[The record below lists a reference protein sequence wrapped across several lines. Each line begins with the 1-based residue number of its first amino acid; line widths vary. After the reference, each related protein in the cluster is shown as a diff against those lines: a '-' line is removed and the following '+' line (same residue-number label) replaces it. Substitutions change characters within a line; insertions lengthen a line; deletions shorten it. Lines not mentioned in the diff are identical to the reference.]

1 MNIKHIAKGS
11 LLALAAVVAA
21 SCSNISENERLI
33 YVEPETPE
41 PTEVAQ
47 NVLIEDFTGQRCS
60 NCPDGTE
67 TINEIMKAYGEDRV
81 IAVGIHSGPL
91 GFAGNAKFEGLMTDE
106 GNEYYNRWDS
116 EKKLGQP
123 WVLFNRS
130 TSPNTNRTTW
140 LSEVRT
146 LISNKAPMS
155 MDIANSYDATSRQL
169 TVDVTM
175 TGATGDSQG
184 KLQVWLIED
193 GIVGIQTMGDG
204 KNNQQYVHNHVF
216 RTSVNG
222 TWGED
227 VAVKLAEATKK
238 QYTYTISDKWK
249 AENMA
254 VVAFVYNDS
263 GVLQVTKKAVV
274 AKTAE

>member
-47 NVLIEDFTGQRCS
+47 NVLIEDFTGQRCP

-67 TINEIMKAYGEDRV
+67 TINDIVKSYGEDRV

-91 GFAGNAKFEGLMTDE
+91 GFSGNAKYEGLMTDE

-123 WVLFNRS
+123 WVIFNRS
-130 TSPNTNRTTW
+130 TSPNENRTTW
-140 LSEVRT
+140 LSAVRS
-146 LISNKAPMS
+146 LMANKAPMS
-155 MDIANSYDATSRQL
+155 MDIANSYDAASRKL

-193 GIVGIQTMGDG
+193 GIVSIQTMGDG
-204 KNNQQYVHNHVF
+204 KNNPQYVHNHVF

-227 VAVKLAEATKK
+227 VAVKMAEAAKK

-249 AENMA
+249 ADKMA

-274 AKTAE
+274 AGTAE